1 MCLDGSTMLSSTWSL
16 LNMRDPQSPWFP
28 APSPP
33 RVKSGTAALLS
44 RFSQEC
50 SISYPIFSIDILAN
64 TMCREFLACFFVTNL
79 NIGIK
84 HLCFYYL
91 TALYMTS
98 YEPKLSLKLFYLIL
112 LPQGCTKS
120 CFNTGA
126 HICRWAKIA
135 ISNIICNYEDSP
147 YWTRV

>member
-1 MCLDGSTMLSSTWSL
+1 MKLLTCQILFSQGWEYAFLMGVPCFLLFDPCWIWEILSL
-16 LNMRDPQSPWFP
+16 LGFLLHFLTPNF

-84 HLCFYYL
+84 HHLYFYYL

-98 YEPKLSLKLFYLIL
+98 YKPKLSLKLFYLIL
-112 LPQGCTKS
+112 LPQGCTKKL
-120 CFNTGA
+120 F
-126 HICRWAKIA
+126 
-135 ISNIICNYEDSP
+135 
-147 YWTRV
+147 